1 MSQTF
6 VMLKPDAIERH
17 LEKHIIDIFRSI
29 TEYDNLQ

>member
-17 LEKHIIDIFRSI
+17 LEKHIIDIFI
-29 TEYDNLQ
+29 EEGYEI